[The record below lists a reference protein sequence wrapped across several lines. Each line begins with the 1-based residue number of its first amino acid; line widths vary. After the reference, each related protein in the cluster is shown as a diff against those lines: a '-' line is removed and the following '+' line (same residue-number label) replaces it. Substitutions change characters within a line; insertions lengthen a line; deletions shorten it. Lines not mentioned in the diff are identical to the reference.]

1 MKNFFH
7 DIITVFWIS
16 MYPFLLLITEIWDYK
31 YTNTHNTRKTI
42 SKYDSHKAFK
52 NKNTNEMTGILTNTL
67 MNIFKNFTPHKTKTF
82 DSKHLQ
88 WMNSYIISSL
98 KKRAKYP
105 KRFYKN

>member
-1 MKNFFH
+1 MKKNFH

-67 MNIFKNFTPHKTKTF
+67 MNIFKNFTPHKTKTS

-105 KRFYKN
+105 KRFCKN